1 VSDLPHRDARPT
13 ALSSTVVL
21 TAVLTT
27 SLVAWA
33 VVVQQMRGMDAGP
46 GTDLGSFAWFVG
58 IWLTMTMAMMLPS
71 AAPTTL
77 MFSHLGRASQ
87 TTLFVAGYL
96 LTWVAFG
103 VFAYI
108 VSRLAREAAPAFI
121 AWDRQGPWVAGAALT
136 AAGVYQLTP
145 LKTACL
151 RHCRSPLHFLLH
163 RRGGSLGALRA
174 GLGHGGYCVGCCAGL
189 MLALFALGIMSVFWM
204 AVAAVVI
211 LVEKLLPRGE
221 TFARALAVAL
231 IALGG
236 WIAVSPQSMPGLHQ
250 PDRMPMQMGMP
261 R

>member
-1 VSDLPHRDARPT
+1 VSDLPRPDARPT
-13 ALSSTVVL
+13 ALTSILVLTSVL
-21 TAVLTT
+21 TA

-33 VVVQQMRGMDAGP
+33 VAVQQMRGMDAGP

-87 TTLFVAGYL
+87 TTLFVVGYL
-96 LTWVAFG
+96 LTWTAVG
-103 VFAYI
+103 VIAYI
-108 VSRLAREAAPAFI
+108 VSRLAREGAPSLV
-121 AWDRQGPWVAGAALT
+121 AWDRRGPWLAGAALA

-151 RHCRSPLHFLLH
+151 RHCRSPLHFLMH
-163 RRGGSLGALRA
+163 RRGGRLGAVRA
-174 GLGHGGYCVGCCAGL
+174 GLGHGCYCVGCCAGL

-204 AVAAVVI
+204 AVGAVVI
-211 LVEKLLPRGE
+211 LVEKLLPGGE

-250 PDRMPMQMGMP
+250 PDHMPMKMGMS